1 MPEPRMAHR
10 SSRKSLGKLAAPYRV
25 GDGAKFRLE
34 RVDPGDTGELESEG
48 KADAQ
53 QLLARGVERLARL
66 QEKLAA
72 QAQWSLLLV
81 FQAMDAAGKD
91 GAIKHVM
98 SGVNPQGCRVVSF
111 KAPSREELAHDWLWR
126 CVRVLPERGQIG
138 IFNRSYYEEV
148 LAVRVHRD
156 LLETQNLPG
165 RLVTGKVW
173 DQRYQDIRGF
183 ERHLARSGT
192 VIRKFFLH
200 VSKKEQKKRLLER
213 LDDPEKHWKF
223 SENDARQRASW
234 ADYMS
239 AYEDMVRE
247 TASES
252 APWFVVPADRKWYTR
267 LVVAAAI
274 VDALE
279 ELDLAFPEMPAGK
292 KRALARARHE
302 LMSEKS

>member
-1 MPEPRMAHR
+1 MADSR
-10 SSRKSLGKLAAPYRV
+10 SRKSLGKLVAPYCVR
-25 GDGAKFRLE
+25 DRAKFRLK
-34 RVDPGDTGELESEG
+34 RADPGDTGRLESEA

-53 QLLARGVERLARL
+53 QLLAYGVERLARL

-156 LLETQNLPG
+156 LLETQNLPR
-165 RLVTGKVW
+165 RLVTGKIW
-173 DQRYQDIRGF
+173 EQRYQDIRGF

-200 VSKKEQKKRLLER
+200 VSRKEQKKRLLER

-223 SENDARQRASW
+223 SENDVRQRASW
-234 ADYMS
+234 AGYMS

-279 ELDLAFPEMPAGK
+279 ELDLAFPEVPPGR

>member
-1 MPEPRMAHR
+1 MAHR
-10 SSRKSLGKLAAPYRV
+10 SSRKALGKLAAPFCVR
-25 GDGAKFRLE
+25 DGAKFRLK
-34 RVDPGDTGELESEG
+34 RVDPDDTGRLEHET
-48 KADAQ
+48 KAESQ
-53 QLLARGVERLARL
+53 QLLAYGVERLARL

-148 LAVRVHRD
+148 LAVRVHPD
-156 LLETQNLPG
+156 LLEGQALPG
-165 RLVTGKVW
+165 RLVTGKIW
-173 DQRYQDIRGF
+173 EQRYQDIRAF
-183 ERHLARSGT
+183 ERHLSRSGT

-200 VSKKEQKKRLLER
+200 VSKKEQKRRLLER

-223 SENDARQRASW
+223 SENDVRQRASW
-234 ADYMS
+234 AAYMS

-247 TASES
+247 TAGEH
-252 APWFVVPADRKWYTR
+252 APWFVVPADHKWFTH
-267 LVVAAAI
+267 LVVAAAV

-279 ELDLAFPEMPAGK
+279 ELELAFPEVPPGR
-292 KRALARARHE
+292 KRALARARQK

>member
-1 MPEPRMAHR
+1 VADKQ
-10 SSRKSLGKLAAPYRV
+10 SRKSLRKLTAPYCCR
-25 GDGAKFRLE
+25 DGAKFRLKDA
-34 RVDPGDTGELESEG
+34 DPADTGDLEDET
-48 KADAQ
+48 KDEAQ
-53 QLLARGVERLARL
+53 RLLAAGVERLARL
-66 QEKLAA
+66 QDKLSA

-148 LAVRVHRD
+148 LAVRVHPD
-156 LLETQNLPG
+156 LLEAQSLPPS
-165 RLVTGKVW
+165 LVSDKIW
-173 DQRYQDIRGF
+173 EQRFQAIRGF

-213 LDDPEKHWKF
+213 LDDPDKHWKF
-223 SENDARQRASW
+223 SENDVRQRASW
-234 ADYMS
+234 SEYMR

-247 TASES
+247 TSTEH
-252 APWFVVPADRKWYTR
+252 APWFVVPADNKWYTR
-267 LVVAAAI
+267 LVVAATI

-279 ELDLAFPEMPAGK
+279 ELELEYPKIPPGRK
-292 KRALARARHE
+292 KALERARHE